1 MCYFPLTY
9 LAALVMYQ
17 IWERKIKF
25 ESWMKFGLIAVG
37 GLYCLATIALPFV
50 AMRAELISPLFSKD
64 PFAQAN
70 LEANVNWTGFEAI
83 AGLFLFMVLGFSIK
97 WLLQN
102 KFEKGFATLY
112 LGTAV
117 FVMLTL
123 IFFIGRIEQYSQGAA
138 VRFFESL
145 QGKDCYIITDGY
157 KSYAQ
162 LFYSRKEPVKNVN
175 SYNYEWLLHGDIDKD
190 VYIVTKVDRKQEL
203 ASMEGLEKLG
213 SENGFVFYR
222 RKAKK

>member
-1 MCYFPLTY
+1 
-9 LAALVMYQ
+9 
-17 IWERKIKF
+17 
-25 ESWMKFGLIAVG
+25 
-37 GLYCLATIALPFV
+37 
-50 AMRAELISPLFSKD
+50 
-64 PFAQAN
+64 
-70 LEANVNWTGFEAI
+70 
-83 AGLFLFMVLGFSIK
+83 
-97 WLLQN
+97 LLQN

-112 LGTAV
+112 LGTAL